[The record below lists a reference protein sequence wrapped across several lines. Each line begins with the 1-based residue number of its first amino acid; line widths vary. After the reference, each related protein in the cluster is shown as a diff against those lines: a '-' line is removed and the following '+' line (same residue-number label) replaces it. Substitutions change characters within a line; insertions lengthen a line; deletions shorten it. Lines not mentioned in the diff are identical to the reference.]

1 MRDTCLSNFYLSK
14 IICKRPEVNSK
25 PTHFLTFMSNDKA
38 FFSLNDMACSY
49 LCSEQLLLL
58 LGHWQGKRNWI
69 SWYLGK
75 PNLLENNPN
84 NTRNNI
90 KTSLKFK
97 TNRTEEVLVCGITN
111 TNIKQNISYQ
121 FLLILLENMNHCH
134 KIISAHCAPLQLL
147 RGFFPKTVFDE

>member
-49 LCSEQLLLL
+49 LCSEQLHLL

>member
-1 MRDTCLSNFYLSK
+1 MRDTCLSNFCLSK
-14 IICKRPEVNSK
+14 FICKRPEVNSK
-25 PTHFLTFMSNDKA
+25 PTHFLTFMNNDKA
-38 FFSLNDMACSY
+38 FFSLNDMASSY
-49 LCSEQLLLL
+49 LCSEQFHVL

-69 SWYLGK
+69 SWYLEK
-75 PNLLENNPN
+75 PSLLENNPN

-90 KTSLKFK
+90 K